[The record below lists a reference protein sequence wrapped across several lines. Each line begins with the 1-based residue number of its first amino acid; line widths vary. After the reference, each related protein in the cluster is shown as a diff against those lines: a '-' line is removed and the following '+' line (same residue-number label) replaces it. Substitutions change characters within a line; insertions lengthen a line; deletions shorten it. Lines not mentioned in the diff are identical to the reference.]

1 MMSTKKTI
9 EGLFVPGLWECA
21 ECDFTLLQQVMS
33 AADGSVAPDDRPGGA
48 CPNCECLLHRVS
60 WRTSAETL
68 ETRLITAID
77 EIREL
82 EAKVQELTRLL
93 LGPATERRQWYIAHL
108 LKTQGHFRRLDI
120 METFG
125 VTFPT
130 VSADIARFIEA
141 NPGAMQRSLSNRR
154 YEATPA

>member
-82 EAKVQELTRLL
+82 EAKVQELTRLRQPSAAS
-93 LGPATERRQWYIAHL
+93 GTSPTSSRRRAISGASTSW
-108 LKTQGHFRRLDI
+108 RRL
-120 METFG
+120 
-125 VTFPT
+125 
-130 VSADIARFIEA
+130 A
-141 NPGAMQRSLSNRR
+141 
-154 YEATPA
+154 